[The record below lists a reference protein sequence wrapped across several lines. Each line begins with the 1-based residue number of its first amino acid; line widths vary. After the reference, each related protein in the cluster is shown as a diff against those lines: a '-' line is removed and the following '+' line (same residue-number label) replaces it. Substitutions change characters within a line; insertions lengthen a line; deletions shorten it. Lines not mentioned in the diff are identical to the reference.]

1 MTTLTPL
8 YTYGRR
14 DPISAVFDDL
24 IRGFGVAPAQR
35 ADAVRAIRFDVAE
48 QGANYVVT
56 ADLPGFKKEEIQVEI
71 YGARVTI
78 SAESKTETETR
89 EGERMLYSERR
100 VGKAVRSFELG
111 AEVDQ
116 ATSVAR
122 YSDGVLTLTLPKK
135 VAETRKLLAVQ

>member
-1 MTTLTPL
+1 M
-8 YTYGRR
+8 
-14 DPISAVFDDL
+14 
-24 IRGFGVAPAQR
+24 
-35 ADAVRAIRFDVAE
+35 
-48 QGANYVVT
+48 
-56 ADLPGFKKEEIQVEI
+56 
-71 YGARVTI
+71 TI
-78 SAESKTETETR
+78 SAESKIETR